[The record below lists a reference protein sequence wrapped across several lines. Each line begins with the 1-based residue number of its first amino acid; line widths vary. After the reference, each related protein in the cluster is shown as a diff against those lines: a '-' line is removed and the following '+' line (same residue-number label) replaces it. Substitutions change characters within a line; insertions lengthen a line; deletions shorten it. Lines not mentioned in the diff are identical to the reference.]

1 MLVYQLLDWLYISK
15 NDVFEQSK
23 KTQISF
29 QHIKGETNLMKIN
42 RADKMPIW
50 QQLLDQAI
58 DHITNGVWKPGE
70 LLTPSRELAQQLEVS
85 RSTVQIVYE
94 ELLTRGYT
102 VTSRRGGTRVNH
114 WNQFTGKRK
123 EDTPPLVPPQIPE
136 LPLLV
141 DQSQQWFRSKDN
153 RESAIDFSPY
163 QPYLDTQ
170 FQKTWRKSY
179 LNASSE
185 LNVSS
190 WSYGDAYG
198 FEPLRRQIQR
208 YLSLERGIHI
218 QTNQIL
224 LTSGAQ
230 HSIDLI
236 AQTLLT
242 KGDIVTVED
251 PGYPV
256 AWMTMKY
263 RQMRIAP
270 VPVDEY
276 GLVVEKVPS
285 KAKLILVT
293 PAHQCAVGVM
303 LSELR
308 RQQLLHKAAQQRAWI
323 IEDDYDSEFRYRGDP
338 MPTLFSQ
345 LPQNCLYL
353 MSFSKLTAPGIRIS
367 AVIGPAEAIT
377 QLARVQ
383 AFTYRHLPVMEQVT
397 LAHFIE
403 HGYFMRHMRRARNIY
418 RRRHEIMQKAI
429 VASGL
434 GNKFTLRG
442 IETGSH
448 ILLEADESFDE
459 DTMTLRALR
468 GGVHVHQLH
477 SYCLESRRKGWV
489 LGFAKVEEG
498 LIEEGMYRLAEL
510 VL

>member
-1 MLVYQLLDWLYISK
+1 M
-15 NDVFEQSK
+15 
-23 KTQISF
+23 
-29 QHIKGETNLMKIN
+29 
-42 RADKMPIW
+42 
-50 QQLLDQAI
+50 
-58 DHITNGVWKPGE
+58 
-70 LLTPSRELAQQLEVS
+70 S

-94 ELLTRGYT
+94 ELLARGYT
-102 VTSRRGGTRVNH
+102 VTSRRGGTRVNN

-123 EDTPPLVPPQIPE
+123 EDTTPLVLQIPE

-163 QPYLDTQ
+163 QPYVDTQ
-170 FQKTWRKSY
+170 FQETWRKSY

-208 YLSLERGIHI
+208 YLSLERGIHV

-263 RQMRIAP
+263 RQMKIAP

-276 GLVVEKVPS
+276 GLVVKKVPS

-303 LSELR
+303 LSEPR

-345 LPQNCLYL
+345 LPQNCFYL
-353 MSFSKLTAPGIRIS
+353 MSFSKLTAPGI
-367 AVIGPAEAIT
+367 
-377 QLARVQ
+377 
-383 AFTYRHLPVMEQVT
+383 
-397 LAHFIE
+397 
-403 HGYFMRHMRRARNIY
+403 
-418 RRRHEIMQKAI
+418 
-429 VASGL
+429 
-434 GNKFTLRG
+434 
-442 IETGSH
+442 
-448 ILLEADESFDE
+448 
-459 DTMTLRALR
+459 
-468 GGVHVHQLH
+468 
-477 SYCLESRRKGWV
+477 
-489 LGFAKVEEG
+489 
-498 LIEEGMYRLAEL
+498 
-510 VL
+510 